1 MIKKERKHQ
10 ISENAVLCQTEF
22 NFTSRVGTKLRR
34 ELKMFFKM
42 LRLQDLSLTL
52 VIYTDTN
59 ANASSENP
67 AKNKQRLMER
77 PLFFHLRDLHKTIP
91 PGSQLGNIVKSLGI
105 PN

>member
-10 ISENAVLCQTEF
+10 ISENAVSCQTEF

-52 VIYTDTN
+52 VIDTDTLLLQMLQV
-59 ANASSENP
+59 
-67 AKNKQRLMER
+67 KI
-77 PLFFHLRDLHKTIP
+77 LRRINSD
-91 PGSQLGNIVKSLGI
+91 
-105 PN
+105 